1 MLYTRTFAAG
11 FACVAFLLPVTVQAS
26 IHALDLRPKAIARP
40 LLRTAVATDGIL
52 QSTSLSAGATDTTA
66 LAVGDE
72 LTFLLF
78 DDVEIVV
85 RITER
90 TESPLGGES
99 FLGEV
104 SGYDGVKNAVVGG
117 TVEGLRDEIQDI
129 ASSRDYAILSTAGG
143 VTVNEIDPS
152 LNAVTPTTPVSPELP
167 SKNRALLSSPALG
180 STPDQAS
187 TLVDV
192 LVAYDTPA
200 ATWARQNG
208 GGITNFATMAV
219 QKMNTVLENCGL
231 SSSFRYRLVGVM
243 AVAAE
248 GGTDF
253 DGVLYATRSGT
264 GAWAPIKAKRDEVGA
279 DIVSTFID
287 TGSASG
293 TTGLGYSLESTD
305 ISSFS
310 EWPYNVCAV
319 RAVSSSHT
327 MTHEVGHNIG
337 AGHASAVDPNQI
349 SPGPQLYDYSAG
361 HYFTGSDGN
370 KYHTI
375 MAYYYDGFGNN
386 YTAVPY
392 FSSPN
397 ISYMGTPVGDATH
410 DNVRTIQNTYL
421 AASKWRDQVIPM
433 SYDVYFSPGDG
444 ATFTESIT
452 ITLTPGKAGLPIRYT
467 LDGSTPTVSSTLY
480 TAPITLTQTTTIRAV
495 TVTDG
500 IAGPVFEATYSISDL
515 GAGVDAPQLSWRTS
529 DSLPWTFQTTDTYD
543 GVDALQSADN
553 GEYWT
558 DSWLE
563 TTLTGPTMMSFRYK
577 MRTGYGSVSV
587 RIDGTTEFDDTRSNV
602 SVDDWHLAEVL
613 VPSGTHTV
621 RFVFENKGSRHSG
634 YNGAWLD
641 TVRFDA
647 LSRPP
652 TISPATTESESTAT
666 TFQGSLVVTITPP
679 YGKHGVMYYTVDGSD
694 PAGESA
700 LVYNGPITLTK
711 STRVRAVF
719 VEGGKDPS
727 AEVGGLYLER
737 HPITAGEWTTD
748 VEGAK
753 SAAAQDGRLIAVLL
767 ANIKTCSWCQ
777 RFDPIAES
785 PEFLAWAKANGIYLV
800 TADTSR
806 YCDAET
812 AQSWFWDL
820 CYAYTGVYNSS
831 YPQMYF
837 VSPAS
842 PNVPIA
848 QGLARNDNA
857 SVIGTQLY
865 LDTVESL
872 VAGFASVL
880 GSTVPQA
887 PVCSP
892 ADELVNA
899 FPISVTLS
907 NPNGSGT
914 IYYTLDGSVPTK
926 TSGIAYN
933 SDIAIASSDVE
944 LRAVVW
950 TGATLSS
957 PVLVKKYRSVS
968 EWANGVFGSSGI
980 TWHKSGSVD
989 WYQVGTET
997 TLRTGGLKGS
1007 DTYTSTIVATVV
1019 GKGKLVYR
1027 YKAASWSS
1035 KNVISCKI
1043 NGATSWTVK
1052 ANYTSIP
1059 TIAITNDV
1067 DSVGTTTF
1075 EWTYTVNDPANDY
1088 SSIYSSGGISV
1099 WSGVWLYDLQWIPE
1113 VQAVEIEGVSVPYT
1127 WLDGTYPGQG
1137 GSAAAYEALALSDTD
1152 GDGFLTW
1159 QEYLL
1164 GTDPKDADSRL
1175 FATVRMVDGAPVFGW
1190 SHTNANINAQGFRYV
1205 PKGRTSLDDTAG
1217 WQPYSFGHRF
1227 FKVTVEPTE

>member
-1 MLYTRTFAAG
+1 MLHTRTFAAS
-11 FACVAFLLPVTVQAS
+11 FACVAFLLPITVQAS

-40 LLRTAVATDGIL
+40 LLRTTVTTDGIL
-52 QSTSLSAGATDTTA
+52 QSTSLSAGATDTTP

-72 LTFLLF
+72 LTFLFF

-104 SGYDGVKNAVVGG
+104 SGYDGVKNAVVLQ
-117 TVEGLRDEIQDI
+117 TEEGLTVDIQDF
-129 ASSRDYAILSTAGG
+129 ANSRVYTIVSTAGG
-143 VTVNEIDPS
+143 VTVSEIDPS
-152 LNAVTPTTPVSPELP
+152 LNTVTPTAPIDPGLP

-192 LVAYDTPA
+192 LIAYDTPS

-243 AVAAE
+243 TVAAE
-248 GGTDF
+248 GGTDL
-253 DGVLYATRSGT
+253 DGVLAATRSGT

-293 TTGLGYSLESTD
+293 TTGLGYSLKSTD

-361 HYFTGSDGN
+361 HHFTGSDGK

-375 MAYYYDGFGNN
+375 MAYYYDGFGNT

-433 SYDVYFSPGDG
+433 SYDVYFSPGAG

-452 ITLTPGKAGLPIRYT
+452 VTLTPGKAGLPIRYT
-467 LDGSTPTVSSTLY
+467 LDGSMPTVSSTLY

-500 IAGPVFEATYSISDL
+500 VAGPVFEATYSISDL
-515 GAGVDAPQLSWRTS
+515 GNGVDAPQLSWRTS
-529 DSLPWTFQTTDTYD
+529 DSVPWAFQTTNTYD
-543 GVDALQSADN
+543 GVDAVQVQDSGA
-553 GEYWT
+553 YSYT
-558 DSWLE
+558 SWLE
-563 TTLTGPTMMSFRYK
+563 TVVTGPTYMSFRYK
-577 MRTGYGSVSV
+577 MRTGKGSVSV
-587 RIDGTTEFDDTRSNV
+587 SIDGTTAFDDTRDSV

-613 VPSGTHTV
+613 VPSGSHTV
-621 RFVFENKGSRHSG
+621 RIAFANKGSRYNG

-641 TVRFDA
+641 TVRFDV

-652 TISPATTESESTAT
+652 TISPATTESESTAMV
-666 TFQGSLVVTITPP
+666 FHGSLAITITPP
-679 YGKHGVMYYTVDGSD
+679 DGPHGVLYYTIDGSD

-700 LVYNGPITLTK
+700 LIYNGPITLTK

-727 AEVGGLYLER
+727 AEVGGLYIER

-753 SAAAQDGRLIAVLL
+753 TAAAQDGRLIAVLL
-767 ANIKTCSWCQ
+767 ANIKTCSWCKKL
-777 RFDPIAES
+777 DPIAES

-800 TADTSR
+800 TADISR
-806 YCDAET
+806 YADAQT
-812 AQSWFWDL
+812 AYSWFWDL
-820 CYAYTGVYNSS
+820 CEAYTGARSSS

-837 VSPAS
+837 VRPAS
-842 PNVPIA
+842 PNTPIA
-848 QGLARNDNA
+848 QGLARNDGA
-857 SVIGTQLY
+857 SVIGTKLY
-865 LDTVESL
+865 LDTVDSL

-880 GSTVPQA
+880 DATVLQA
-887 PVCSP
+887 PVCSHT
-892 ADELVNA
+892 DSLIDS
-899 FPISVTLS
+899 FPITVTLT

-914 IYYTLDGSVPTK
+914 MYYTLDGSVPSSSNGAVYSGAITLSDSSK
-926 TSGIAYN
+926 ILTAIIWPASGLSSGAYVSHFKTVEDVLGTSGIAW
-933 SDIAIASSDVE
+933 SRSGDVKWREVKDASA
-944 LRAVVW
+944 LRAGGLMNS
-950 TGATLSS
+950 TYTATLQ
-957 PVLVKKYRSVS
+957 
-968 EWANGVFGSSGI
+968 GVV
-980 TWHKSGSVD
+980 T
-989 WYQVGTET
+989 
-997 TLRTGGLKGS
+997 
-1007 DTYTSTIVATVV
+1007 
-1019 GKGKLVYR
+1019 GKGKLVFKYEFNS
-1027 YKAASWSS
+1027 YSWQNLFEFKKNGSRQFSYAYDGTVSRSGIVTTDVSS
-1035 KNVISCKI
+1035 
-1043 NGATSWTVK
+1043 
-1052 ANYTSIP
+1052 
-1059 TIAITNDV
+1059 
-1067 DSVGTTTF
+1067 DSTTTF
-1075 EWTYTVNDPANDY
+1075 VWTFTVGAASYDFDDRYADP
-1088 SSIYSSGGISV
+1088 
-1099 WSGVWLYDLQWIPE
+1099 SGVWLSNVQWIPE

-1164 GTDPKDADSRL
+1164 DTDPKDADSRL
-1175 FATVRMVDGAPVFGW
+1175 FATVRMEDGAPVFGW

-1205 PKGRTSLDDTAG
+1205 PKGRASLDDTTG

-1227 FKVTVEPTE
+1227 FKVTVEPIE

>member
-1 MLYTRTFAAG
+1 MSHACTFAAG

-26 IHALDLRPKAIARP
+26 IHALDLRPRPIARP
-40 LLRTAVATDGIL
+40 LLRTAAITDGIL
-52 QSTSLSAGATDTTA
+52 QSTSLSAGATDTTP

-78 DDVEIVV
+78 DNVEIIV

-104 SGYDGVKNAVVGG
+104 SGYDGVKNAVVLQ
-117 TVEGLRDEIQDI
+117 TEEGLTVDIQDF
-129 ASSRDYAILSTAGG
+129 ANSRVYTIVSTAGG
-143 VTVNEIDPS
+143 VTVSEIDPS
-152 LNAVTPTTPVSPELP
+152 LNTVTPTAPIDPGLL
-167 SKNRALLSSPALG
+167 SKNRTFLSSSALG

-192 LVAYDTPA
+192 LVAYDTPS

-243 AVAAE
+243 TVAAE
-248 GGTDF
+248 GGTDL
-253 DGVLYATRSGT
+253 DGVLAATRSGT
-264 GAWAPIKAKRDEVGA
+264 GAWAPIKAKRDDVGA

-361 HYFTGSDGN
+361 YYFTSSDGK

-444 ATFTESIT
+444 ATFTDSIT

-500 IAGPVFEATYSISDL
+500 VAGPVFEATYSISDL
-515 GAGVDAPQLSWRTS
+515 GNGVDAPQLSWTTS
-529 DSLPWTFQTTDTYD
+529 SNYPWMFQTEQTYD
-543 GVDALQSADN
+543 GVDAVRSAMFSSGN
-553 GEYWT
+553 E
-558 DSWLE
+558 S
-563 TTLTGPTMMSFRYK
+563 GPTWLKTTISGPTTMSFRYMK
-577 MRTGYGSVSV
+577 KFYSSSFTVTCDSSTLYSDTTS
-587 RIDGTTEFDDTRSNV
+587 GTST
-602 SVDDWHLAEVL
+602 DWALVEVAI
-613 VPSGTHTV
+613 PSGNHEVKFSFRQGGYYYT
-621 RFVFENKGSRHSG
+621 SG
-634 YNGAWLD
+634 GNYIFNGIWLD
-641 TVRFDA
+641 TIRFDV

-652 TISPATTESESTAT
+652 TISPATTSSESTAT
-666 TFQGSLVVTITPP
+666 TFNGSLDVSIEPP
-679 YGKHGVMYYTVDGSD
+679 DGKHGVIYYTVDDSD
-694 PAGESA
+694 PTGESA

-753 SAAAQDGRLIAVLL
+753 TAAARDGRLIAVLL
-767 ANIKTCSWCQ
+767 ADIKTCSWCKK
-777 RFDPIAES
+777 FDPIAES

-820 CYAYTGVYNSS
+820 CYAYTGARSSS

-837 VSPAS
+837 VRPAS
-842 PNVPIA
+842 PNTPIA
-848 QGLARNDNA
+848 QGLARNDGA
-857 SVIGTQLY
+857 SVIGTKLY
-865 LDTVESL
+865 RDTVDSL

-880 GSTVPQA
+880 DATVLLA
-887 PVCSP
+887 PVCSHT
-892 ADELVNA
+892 DSLIDS
-899 FPISVTLS
+899 FPITVTLT

-914 IYYTLDGSVPTK
+914 MYYTLDGSVPSSSNGAVYSGAITLPDSSK
-926 TSGIAYN
+926 ILTAIIWPASGLPSGAYVSHFNTVEDVLGTSGIAW
-933 SDIAIASSDVE
+933 SRSGDVKWREVKDASA
-944 LRAVVW
+944 LRAGGLMNS
-950 TGATLSS
+950 TYT
-957 PVLVKKYRSVS
+957 
-968 EWANGVFGSSGI
+968 
-980 TWHKSGSVD
+980 
-989 WYQVGTET
+989 T
-997 TLRTGGLKGS
+997 TLQG
-1007 DTYTSTIVATVV
+1007 VV
-1019 GKGKLVYR
+1019 TGKGKLVFKYEFNS
-1027 YKAASWSS
+1027 YSWQNLFEFKKNGSRQFSYAYDGTVSRSGIVTNEISS
-1035 KNVISCKI
+1035 DI
-1043 NGATSWTVK
+1043 
-1052 ANYTSIP
+1052 
-1059 TIAITNDV
+1059 
-1067 DSVGTTTF
+1067 TTTF
-1075 EWTYTVNDPANDY
+1075 EWIVTVDAPDYDYDDRYTDP
-1088 SSIYSSGGISV
+1088 SGA
-1099 WSGVWLYDLQWIPE
+1099 WLSNVQWIPE

-1164 GTDPKDADSRL
+1164 DTDPKDADSRL

-1227 FKVTVEPTE
+1227 FKVTVEPAE